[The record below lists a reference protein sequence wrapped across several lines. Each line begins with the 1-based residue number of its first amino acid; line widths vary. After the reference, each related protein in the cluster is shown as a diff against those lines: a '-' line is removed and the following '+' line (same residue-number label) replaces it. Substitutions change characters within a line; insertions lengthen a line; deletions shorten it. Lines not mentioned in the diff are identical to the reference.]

1 MVTGIAAIF
10 STVGQVRS
18 RAARKSASVSGVSS
32 SSAIA
37 FSASHSALIVA
48 ASPAY
53 AASFECLEDDRADC
67 AMQASGAN
75 RCTDGHEN
83 PRLRN
88 IKSHLLITETTLK
101 TCILGQCLDP
111 IPVTTLE
118 DAANKRTNLFG
129 VSKTGVVTVVII
141 DQATRDFIETITMLG
156 SHTTT
161 KIGRC
166 FRK

>member
-1 MVTGIAAIF
+1 MTALPGKLLAC
-10 STVGQVRS
+10 
-18 RAARKSASVSGVSS
+18 
-32 SSAIA
+32 
-37 FSASHSALIVA
+37 ALIVA
-48 ASPAY
+48 AWPAY
-53 AASFECLEDDRADC
+53 ATSFECLEDDRADC
-67 AMQASGAN
+67 AMQASGAIQ
-75 RCTDGHEN
+75 CTDGHEN

-88 IKSHLLITETTLK
+88 IKSRLLITEATLK

-118 DAANKRTNLFG
+118 DAAGRTSLFG

-156 SHTTT
+156 SHATT